1 MVWSI
6 VLLVVSFPLLLGG
19 AVLFTNSVE
28 WLGTRLGLS
37 QGPIGS
43 VLAAVATALPESVI
57 PVVAILTGEASGP
70 IAIGAIIGAPF
81 LLGTLGMAVVGGSAL
96 VFRRRRE
103 RGTRLD
109 LDQRATRRDL
119 LVFLPLLS
127 VAVVLGLVGGTVVR
141 VVVAVLLVLSYGVY
155 AWRTIA
161 KGRGAEDED
170 DLRRLYFDPR
180 RDEPRTPVVWLQ
192 VAAGVALVVGGA
204 ELFVT
209 EVETLAIEVGV
220 PALALA
226 LVLAPLA
233 SELPEKLNS
242 VLWVRRGKDTLALGN
257 ITGAM
262 VFQASIPVAVGLAF
276 TEWDLRAPAV
286 VAACC
291 SLAGAALCLVVMS
304 RGKSRFPVPLITAW
318 LVLYL
323 GAVGYVI
330 VGTA

>member
-1 MVWSI
+1 MVWHI
-6 VLLVVSFPLLLGG
+6 LLVVASFPVLLGG

-28 WLGTRLGLS
+28 WLGSRLGLGH
-37 QGPIGS
+37 GPIGS

-57 PVVAILTGEASGP
+57 PVVAILAGETRGQ
-70 IAIGAIIGAPF
+70 IAIGAIVGAPF
-81 LLGTLGMAVVGGSAL
+81 LLGTLGMGLVGLSAAL
-96 VFRRRRE
+96 FRKRRE
-103 RGTRLD
+103 HGTVLTLDRL
-109 LDQRATRRDL
+109 ATRRDL
-119 LVFLPLLS
+119 VVFLPMMS

-141 VVVAVLLVLSYGVY
+141 VVVAVLFVLGYAAY

-161 KGRGAEDED
+161 RGRGAEDSD

-180 RDEPRTPVVWLQ
+180 REQPRTALVWVQ
-192 VAAGVALVVGGA
+192 VFVGVGMVVGGA
-204 ELFVT
+204 QLFV
-209 EVETLAIEVGV
+209 VAIEELAVDMGI

-276 TEWDLRAPAV
+276 VDWQLAAPAV
-286 VAACC
+286 VASCC
-291 SLAGAALCLVVMS
+291 ALVGAMFCLVVTRS
-304 RGKSRFPVPLITAW
+304 DQPRFSAAPVVVW

-330 VGTA
+330 TSQ